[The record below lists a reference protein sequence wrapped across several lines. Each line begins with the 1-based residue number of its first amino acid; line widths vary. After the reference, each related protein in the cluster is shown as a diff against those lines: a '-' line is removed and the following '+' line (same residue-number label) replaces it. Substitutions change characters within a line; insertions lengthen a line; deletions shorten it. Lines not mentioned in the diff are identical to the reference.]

1 MKLKIVRKEFTD
13 KSTIGD
19 LYIDGEFFCYVLED
33 KDRNLKDTD
42 TLAYIKLNKV
52 WGVTAI
58 PLGKY
63 KVRLSM
69 SNRFKRIL
77 PELVSVKGYEGVR
90 IHRGNTAE
98 DSHGC
103 PIVGL
108 KKGPNTVFDSTKAEN
123 ALVAKLTGE
132 TDIELEIVKD
142 SAIFSA

>member
-1 MKLKIVRKEFTD
+1 MKLKLVRKEFTD

-33 KDRNLKDTD
+33 KDRNLKSTD

-58 PLGKY
+58 PSGVY
-63 KVRLSM
+63 KLKLSM

-77 PELVSVKGYEGVR
+77 PEILNVKGYEGVR

-98 DSHGC
+98 DSLGC
-103 PIVGL
+103 LIVGF
-108 KKGPNTVFDSTKAEN
+108 KKSPNSVLESTKAEN

-132 TDIELEIVKD
+132 SEIELEIVKD
-142 SAIFSA
+142 SVIFNA